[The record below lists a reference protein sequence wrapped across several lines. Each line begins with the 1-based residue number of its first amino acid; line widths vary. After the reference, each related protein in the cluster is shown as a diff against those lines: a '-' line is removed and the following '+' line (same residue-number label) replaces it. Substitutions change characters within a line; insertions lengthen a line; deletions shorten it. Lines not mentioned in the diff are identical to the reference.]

1 MKRSWTIALLA
12 AAAALGGCGNKDQSD
27 GGVTP
32 EESAG
37 LNNAADMLDTA
48 PDSLTAADQTPLGK
62 GDEESADA
70 ASEAPAASNADNA
83 R

>member
-1 MKRSWTIALLA
+1 MKWSWTIALLA
-12 AAAALGGCGNKDQSD
+12 AAAALGGCGNRDQSD
-27 GGVTP
+27 GSVTP

-48 PDSLTAADQTPLGK
+48 PDSLTAADQTPLGN
-62 GDEESADA
+62 GDEEGA
-70 ASEAPAASNADNA
+70 ESNADNT